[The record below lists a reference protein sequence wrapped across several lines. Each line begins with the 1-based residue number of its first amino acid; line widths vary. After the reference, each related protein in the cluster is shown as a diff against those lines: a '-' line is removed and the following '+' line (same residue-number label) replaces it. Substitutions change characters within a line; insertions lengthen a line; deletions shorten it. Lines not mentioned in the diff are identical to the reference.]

1 MIPNNLRTGFDATET
16 PQELSAEQ
24 QALQI
29 RLVSLVVLMVE
40 HSLTNAMT
48 YAVHKDIKEVDDDV
62 MRLALKVEA
71 MRFFDRADLETDL
84 DEIVK
89 SLTADGFESDPND
102 DPDDPD
108 DPDGSDESDATG
120 VHDYD
125 AASDAESE
133 FDEVMDEVM
142 DEIEIPADA
151 LPEKRL
157 DADGVCQCETCS
169 KFHTIEEDWGAWNV
183 EDDYIKSFL
192 KSHIENLDAMFES

>member
-48 YAVHKDIKEVDDDV
+48 FAVHKDIKEVDDDV

-71 MRFFDRADLETDL
+71 MRFFDRADLESDM

-89 SLTADGFESDPND
+89 SLTGDGFESDT
-102 DPDDPD
+102 
-108 DPDGSDESDATG
+108 GSESSETSEMSDATG
-120 VHDYD
+120 VHDFD
-125 AASDAESE
+125 AASDAESA
-133 FDEVMDEVM
+133 FDEMM
-142 DEIEIPADA
+142 DEIEIPVDA

-157 DADGVCQCETCS
+157 DVNGLCQCETCS
-169 KFHTIEEDWGAWNV
+169 RFHTIEDDWAAWNV
-183 EDDYIKSFL
+183 EDDHIKSFL